1 MNRLR
6 DEAGFT
12 LPEVLTVTL
21 LSIVILGATLT
32 TFSGFER
39 NARANQLQN
48 ENQDHVRTLMGRQAN
63 ELRNLASPQDNLNAD
78 QRKVLDKIGSYDIV
92 FKTVDLVKPNGTQN
106 ERNIR
111 RVRYCLQ
118 GGTTGPG
125 TLYVQS
131 QTWTAPSAPVVPPAA
146 AGETAACPD
155 PSTAWQS
162 TKVAAQNITNR
173 YGSLDRP
180 IWRYNATNPL
190 EITAVREELYVDG
203 TPGKEPVESKLVS
216 GVFLRNQNREPVS
229 VIGLRIDANRRLVL
243 NGSGSSD
250 PEGKPLVY
258 RWTLD
263 NSTLPSA
270 CTTAN
275 ASWCREGVT
284 VNYDNVSVGTHTVR
298 LTVSDGALSA
308 TAEEEVFVP

>member
-1 MNRLR
+1 MSRLR

-12 LPEVLTVTL
+12 LPEVLTVAL

-32 TFSGFER
+32 TFTGFER

-48 ENQDHVRTLMGRQAN
+48 ESQDLVRTLMGRQAN
-63 ELRNLASPQDNLNAD
+63 ELRNLASPQDHVNAD

-118 GGTTGPG
+118 GGVTGPG

-131 QTWTAPSAPVVPPAA
+131 QTWTAPSAPEVPPAA
-146 AGETAACPD
+146 TGETAACPD
-155 PSTAWQS
+155 PSTAWQT
-162 TKVAAQNITNR
+162 TKVAAENITNR

-180 IWRYNATNPL
+180 IWRYNATDPL
-190 EITAVREELYVDG
+190 EITAVREELFVDT
-203 TPGKEPVESKLVS
+203 TPGKAPLESRLLS
-216 GVFLRNQNREPVS
+216 GVFLRNQNREPVA
-229 VIGLRIDANRRLVL
+229 VISLRIDANRRLVL

-258 RWTLD
+258 KWSLD
-263 NSTLPSA
+263 NSTPA
-270 CTTAN
+270 
-275 ASWCREGVT
+275 REGVT
-284 VNYDNVSVGTHTVR
+284 VNYDNVSVGNHTVR
-298 LTVSDGALSA
+298 LTVSDGALST
-308 TAEEEVFVP
+308 TAEQEVYVP